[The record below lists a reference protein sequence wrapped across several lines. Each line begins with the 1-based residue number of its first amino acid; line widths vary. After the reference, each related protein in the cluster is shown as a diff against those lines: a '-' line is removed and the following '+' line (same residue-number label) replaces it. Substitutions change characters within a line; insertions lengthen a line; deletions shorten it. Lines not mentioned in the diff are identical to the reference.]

1 MANLKDIG
9 YGVGKYLVASDASSI
24 PDIGT
29 NRKNLDLLNFKV
41 ATNNAYALY
50 NFKDGMIDA
59 YQTEGGVDTGTSTN
73 ESYDSTNK
81 FYTPYTNPGGYI
93 DANTLL
99 MLHMD
104 GTNAGTTF
112 TDSSASPYTITPTA
126 VTTNTS
132 IKKLG
137 TASAEYNLTGWLE
150 PQSSSAFKLGDMNA
164 SWTIEFWI
172 NLDTIP
178 THYIV
183 MDHRANTQNNG
194 GFSFFSDVSSGG
206 LGFDSSNGTTWAG
219 NLQDPVANTVDI
231 WYHYAIVQ
239 VGGSTIKM
247 YRNGTEVDSSTT
259 LMSDASGTYINWF
272 IGKGYNNGGSHSN
285 NYGIDGFLDEVRVS
299 NVARWTSNFTPP
311 TKPYTT
317 GSATD
322 NMTLISN
329 TQTAQA
335 APTTGRLMIYEE
347 DVDAITLD
355 TDLKGYVSRDGG
367 TTYTQTPLVED
378 SQYNIFGVDAYNKLL
393 LHCDGT
399 NGGTTFTDSSSSAHT
414 VNATGDSHTDTA
426 IKKFGTAGLQLPH
439 TGVANGDYLYAN
451 PNDDWTIGTGDYTW
465 DLWVYFDSVS
475 GTRNIINQN
484 PENLA
489 ISYASSNLT
498 VTQAS
503 TAINFAWTPST
514 STWYHVAVTRASG
527 SLRAFIDGTQIG
539 STTSATQNITG
550 TGGNSYLYIGSPP
563 GGAAQVNQFYGSM
576 DEIRFSNGIARW
588 TANFSVALVPYGN
601 AQRLLSGSVDISG
614 QPSGTSMKYKVE
626 TLNNKNLILHGAS
639 LLWA

>member
-9 YGVGKYLVASDASSI
+9 YGIGKYLTVSDASDI
-24 PDIGT
+24 PGIGN

-41 ATNNAYALY
+41 ATNNAYTLY

-59 YQTEGGVDTGTSTN
+59 YQTVDGVDAATSTN
-73 ESYDSTNK
+73 ESYDSTSK

-104 GTNAGTTF
+104 GTNGGTTF

-150 PQSSSAFKLGDMNA
+150 PQSSSAFKLGDTNA

-183 MDHRANTQNNG
+183 MDHRASTQNNG
-194 GFSFFSDVSSGG
+194 GFSFFTNIGTGG

-347 DVDAITLD
+347 DIDAITLD
-355 TDLKGYVSRDGG
+355 TDIKGYVSRDGG
-367 TTYTQTPLVED
+367 TTYTQTPLIED
-378 SQYNIFGVDAYNKLL
+378 AVYAGEGEIDSYTKLM
-393 LHCDGT
+393 LHCDGA
-399 NGGTTFTDSSSSAHT
+399 NGGTTFTDSSDSPHT
-414 VNATGDSHTDTA
+414 VTAVGNTHTDTA
-426 IKKFGTAGLQLPH
+426 IKKFGTASGQFDG
-439 TGVANGDYLYAN
+439 TGDTLTIPSNAAFGFGTG
-451 PNDDWTIGTGDYTW
+451 DWTIDWWFYLDDTGTDPHIFDNRNSGIQTLYFDTSDSYKLIYYVSQSPSGVKITSSSAPTPDTWIHFALVRSSGTTTMYFDGTSVGSFSDTYDYPAGALTIGDY
-465 DLWVYFDSVS
+465 VGGGF
-475 GTRNIINQN
+475 G
-484 PENLA
+484 
-489 ISYASSNLT
+489 
-498 VTQAS
+498 
-503 TAINFAWTPST
+503 F
-514 STWYHVAVTRASG
+514 
-527 SLRAFIDGTQIG
+527 
-539 STTSATQNITG
+539 TG
-550 TGGNSYLYIGSPP
+550 Y
-563 GGAAQVNQFYGSM
+563 M
-576 DEIRFSNGIARW
+576 DENRISKGIARW
-588 TANFSVALVPYGN
+588 TSTFIPPIAAYVNKE
-601 AQRLLSGSVDISG
+601 RLLSGSVDISG
-614 QPSGTSMKYKVE
+614 QPAGSNMKYKVT
-626 TLNNKNLILHGAS
+626 TLNEKNLKLHGAS